1 MRVRRYYFRRFH
13 RWVKRLLGMKEP
25 DLLVVPTP
33 TIIGLD
39 HQGRIHILY
48 QSGEEMV
55 VAKLE
60 LHEVMLA
67 MLQVPIADPDGLI
80 EKIMKA

>member
-1 MRVRRYYFRRFH
+1 MRVRRYYLRRFH
-13 RWVKRLLGMKEP
+13 RWVKRLFGMKEP
-25 DLLVVPTP
+25 DLLVVPIP
-33 TIIGLD
+33 TIVGMND
-39 HQGRIHILY
+39 QGRLLILY
-48 QSGEEMV
+48 QSGEEMR

-60 LHEVMLA
+60 LHEVLLA